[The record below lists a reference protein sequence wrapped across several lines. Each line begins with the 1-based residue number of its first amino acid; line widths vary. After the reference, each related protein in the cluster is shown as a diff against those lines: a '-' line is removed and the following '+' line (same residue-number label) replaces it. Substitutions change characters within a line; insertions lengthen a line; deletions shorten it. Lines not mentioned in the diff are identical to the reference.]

1 MEAMQ
6 AELAKA
12 KEQANKAEEQA
23 KADREAKLKA
33 EEHANKAE
41 EQAKADR
48 EAKLKAEA
56 RCEALGKL
64 HQDLVRLNQF
74 LAERATLHASKHKV
88 SCRQTAFCGL

>member
-74 LAERATLHASKHKV
+74 LATLHASKHKV

>member
-56 RCEALGKL
+56 RCE
-64 HQDLVRLNQF
+64 DLLRLNQF
-74 LAERATLHASKHKV
+74 LAERATMHASKHKV